1 MKSNLIRVREFGK
14 GEEVIDVGKLSSDL
28 KGHGGGDS
36 GIVKDFLEM
45 LLTGSQPNQRTT
57 TLEHSMES
65 HFIALAAEESR
76 LHGGQVVDLEE
87 FRART

>member
-1 MKSNLIRVREFGK
+1 MLSNIIHVREFGK
-14 GEEVIDVGKLSSDL
+14 EEEIIDVGKLASDL

-36 GIVKDFLEM
+36 GIVQDFLEM
-45 LLTGSQPNQRTT
+45 LLSDAQPNQRTT
-57 TLEHSMES
+57 TLENSMES

-87 FRART
+87 FKQR

>member
-1 MKSNLIRVREFGK
+1 MKSNLIHVRVFGQ
-14 GEEVIDVGKLSSDL
+14 EEEIIDVGKLSSDL

-36 GIVKDFLEM
+36 GIVEDFLNM
-45 LLTGSQPNQRTT
+45 LLTDSQPNQRTT

-76 LHGGQVVDLEE
+76 LAGGKVIHLET
-87 FRART
+87 FKAQ